1 MNHAEADRACALALI
16 RAFKKKYL
24 KNTFGFDDEQVEHVQ
39 LAGIKLTEI
48 LRYYFGGST
57 RRWGNIIYNNE
68 IPTRLDLQCL
78 RASIDIG
85 DLNEI
90 RQKSIRIRSMQK
102 AAIRG
107 DIKALAGAKAP
118 IARRDGSVY
127 DSDNWRAADEL
138 LDSVFGKWKVN
149 RLKQPA

>member
-85 DLNEI
+85 DLEQI
-90 RQKSIRIRSMQK
+90 RHKSMMIRSMQK
-102 AAIRG
+102 AAIRS
-107 DIKALAGAKAP
+107 DTRPIKGAKMP
-118 IARRDGSVY
+118 IARRDYSIY
-127 DSDNWRAADEL
+127 DMDTWRSANEL
-138 LDSVFGKWKVN
+138 LDKVFGKRKACIDIEN
-149 RLKQPA
+149 

>member
-85 DLNEI
+85 DLEQI
-90 RQKSIRIRSMQK
+90 RHKSMMIRSMQK
-102 AAIRG
+102 AARHG
-107 DIKALAGAKAP
+107 VVKPLAGAKQP
-118 IARRDGSVY
+118 IVRRDRSVY
-127 DSDNWRAADEL
+127 YADSLQTVDEV
-138 LDSVFGKWKVN
+138 LDRVFGKQKKLV
-149 RLKQPA
+149 